1 MARPELP
8 IGTWGRIR
16 TEKLGPNRFRART
29 RFRDYDGKTRDIEAT
44 DTTGPAAERALKV
57 KLRDRTTPNDDEIT
71 RETRVTRLAE
81 LWIEEITTEERI
93 APQTIHRYETSV
105 RTAILPALGNLRI
118 REASVGRLD
127 RFLRDIAKDRPSA
140 AKGAKVVLGQMFA
153 LAVRHGA
160 IPTNP
165 IRDTG
170 RLRKPRRTVVALSDE
185 HLQAVRTAIRDWQRP
200 IPGKPGPRHTGDLA
214 DIVDLMLATGAR
226 IGEILALRWEDLN
239 LAAERPTL
247 TIRGTLVFVKGKG
260 FFRQPWTKSDAG
272 YRMVVLPRFAVG
284 MILDRKLAAADNPHD
299 AIFASRRGT
308 WLSPNNVRRQWRQA
322 RADTDL
328 AWVTPH
334 TFRKT
339 VATLIKQE
347 TDTKA
352 PRPSSDTPAKRSPT
366 PTTSPSPS
374 KHRTSPTY
382 SNASAPPRTADPHQ
396 HHTAMHTDDKRGCR
410 PG

>member
-8 IGTWGRIR
+8 IGTWGKIR
-16 TEKLGPNRFRART
+16 TQKLGPNRFRARA

-71 RETRVTRLAE
+71 RETRVSRLAE

-93 APQTIHRYETSV
+93 APQTIQRYETSV

-140 AKGAKVVLGQMFA
+140 AKGAKVVLSQMFA

-165 IRDTG
+165 VRDTG
-170 RLRKPRRTVVALSDE
+170 RLRKPRRKVVALTDE
-185 HLQAVRTAIRDWQRP
+185 NLQAVRTAIRDWQRP
-200 IPGKPGPRHTGDLA
+200 VPGKPGPRHTGDLA

-226 IGEILALRWEDLN
+226 IGEILALRWEDLD

-247 TIRGTLVFVKGKG
+247 TICGTLVFVKGQG

-272 YRMVVLPRFAVG
+272 YRMIVLPRFAVG
-284 MILDRKLAAADNPHD
+284 MLLARKLVAADNPHD

-328 AWVTPH
+328 SWVTPH

-339 VATLIKQE
+339 VATLIKEE
-347 TDTKA
+347 TDTK
-352 PRPSSDTPAKRSPT
+352 S
-366 PTTSPSPS
+366 
-374 KHRTSPTY
+374 
-382 SNASAPPRTADPHQ
+382 ASAQLGHSSEEVTDTYYIAKPVQAPDVSEILERLGAD
-396 HHTAMHTDDKRGCR
+396 RNGR
-410 PG
+410 PAPGVPNDAHG

>member
-8 IGTWGRIR
+8 IGTWGEIR
-16 TEKLGPNRFRART
+16 TQRLGPDRFRARA

-57 KLRDRTTPNDDEIT
+57 KLRGRTTPNDDEIT
-71 RETRVTRLAE
+71 RETRVSRLAE
-81 LWIEEITTEERI
+81 VWVEEITAEERI
-93 APQTIHRYETSV
+93 APQTIQRYQTSL
-105 RTAILPALGNLRI
+105 RTAILPALGDLRI

-140 AKGAKVVLGQMFA
+140 AKGTKVVLGQMFA
-153 LAVRHGA
+153 LAERHGA

-165 IRDTG
+165 LRDTG
-170 RLRKPRRTVVALSDE
+170 QQREPRRKVVALTDE
-185 HLQAVRTAIRDWQRP
+185 HLHAVRAAIREWQRP
-200 IPGKPGPRHTGDLA
+200 VPGKPGPRHTGDLA

-226 IGEILALRWEDLN
+226 IGEILALRWEDLD

-247 TIRGTLVFVKGKG
+247 TICGTLVSVKGQG

-284 MILDRKLAAADNPHD
+284 VLLARKLVTADNPHD

-308 WLSPNNVRRQWRQA
+308 WLAPNNVRRQWRQA

-328 AWVTPH
+328 DWVTPH
-334 TFRKT
+334 AFRRT
-339 VATLIKQE
+339 VATTL
-347 TDTKA
+347 
-352 PRPSSDTPAKRSPT
+352 
-366 PTTSPSPS
+366 
-374 KHRTSPTY
+374 
-382 SNASAPPRTADPHQ
+382 ASA
-396 HHTAMHTDDKRGCR
+396 M
-410 PG
+410 PGEESVLGLAQPGGEVVDGQ